1 MNTLKKMQTSPL
13 PPGDGPVPTFVDDFS
28 ILSLNDAKDGV
39 LRIAC
44 FGVID
49 GGGPGAPAAG
59 AVPVARLVLTVEKAR
74 VLAEALNHHTG
85 GGNGPNLRDAINE
98 NKPH

>member
-1 MNTLKKMQTSPL
+1 MNTVKKTQTTPL
-13 PPGDGPVPTFVDDFS
+13 PPGDGPAPTFVDDFS
-28 ILSLNDAKDGV
+28 VLSLNEAKDGV

-49 GGGPGAPAAG
+49 SGGPGSPAAG

-74 VLAEALNHHTG
+74 ALAEALAHHVGNSG
-85 GGNGPNLRDAINE
+85 GGIREAINE